1 MPYPSLIARL
11 AASLLQTL
19 PGAQAHQRLSP
30 ALRFPPHLPMPDQ
43 RKARQSAVLLLLYPS
58 IDAQWHIALMQRN
71 PNSRHH
77 AAQISLPGGGI
88 EPQDADLNATALR
101 ETSEEFGIDTGSIQ
115 VLGALSPIYIPVSNA
130 KVQPFVGYCPQRP
143 NFIPDPREV
152 AAILEIPLAELL
164 DPQSLGTARVESGL
178 NLFITVP
185 CFRLQGHVV
194 WGATA
199 MMLSEFIAIATTE

>member
-1 MPYPSLIARL
+1 M
-11 AASLLQTL
+11 
-19 PGAQAHQRLSP
+19 
-30 ALRFPPHLPMPDQ
+30 
-43 RKARQSAVLLLLYPS
+43 
-58 IDAQWHIALMQRN
+58 
-71 PNSRHH
+71 
-77 AAQISLPGGGI
+77 
-88 EPQDADLNATALR
+88 
-101 ETSEEFGIDTGSIQ
+101 
-115 VLGALSPIYIPVSNA
+115 
-130 KVQPFVGYCPQRP
+130 GYCPQRP

>member
-101 ETSEEFGIDTGSIQ
+101 ETAEEFGIDTGSIQ

-130 KVQPFVGYCPQRP
+130 AYS
-143 NFIPDPREV
+143 
-152 AAILEIPLAELL
+152 PL
-164 DPQSLGTARVESGL
+164 
-178 NLFITVP
+178 
-185 CFRLQGHVV
+185 
-194 WGATA
+194 W
-199 MMLSEFIAIATTE
+199 AIAHNAPILYPTRAK